1 MTVAK
6 NRAEILAR
14 ARHALMSE
22 RRDAAICARG
32 TGQVHGVPV
41 RWTRTCDPSGRVVEI
56 MDGRLGHRAGF
67 DGRVGWRVDETGMPG
82 SLDLGDL
89 EAFRVLAA
97 VWSGIW
103 ADEGGVVRVGE
114 IVTVDES
121 RIVLALCLRDALQHP
136 GSLRLTLDARTA
148 LPRSVERVGR
158 DDTVTSFDDFR
169 AGELGLVPHRIVHRE
184 GWLADTLEV
193 ESVERAPDTSYAL
206 TASDPEDT
214 TFDETAA
221 SPVWRRTRNGL
232 LLARPRVNGRDV
244 GWFVLD
250 TGASVLAID
259 ALAAETLALPGAG
272 RRAVRT
278 ADGLSGARYRR
289 AEELR
294 VGGLAYRAPLLL
306 EVDLGPFGQASGVKL
321 AGVLGYDLFRRAA
334 VTLDVDEGV
343 VIARSPP
350 PVHGDEASLPL
361 RFEDRTP
368 VVVLRHPAPSGPRE
382 GLFAIDTGSG
392 VALTAVA
399 GAASALELRGGAR
412 ASLRGLGGT
421 VEARRRSM
429 AWLELAHHR
438 MEEIDVVVPVTG
450 EGALGGRAPGGIL
463 GYLGMG
469 LLREFTVT
477 FDYRG
482 AGVRLRRK
490 KRGLR
495 RALEG

>member
-1 MTVAK
+1 MTIAK
-6 NRAEILAR
+6 NRAEILDR
-14 ARHALMSE
+14 ARQTLRRE
-22 RRDAAICARG
+22 RRDAAIRARG
-32 TGQVHGVPV
+32 TGLVHGVPV
-41 RWTRTCDPSGRVVEI
+41 RWTRTCDPSGRVIEVV
-56 MDGRLGHRAGF
+56 DGRLSHRAGF

-82 SLDLGDL
+82 PLDLRDL
-89 EAFRVLAA
+89 EAFLVGAA

-103 ADEGGVVRVGE
+103 ADEGDVVRVGE
-114 IVTVDES
+114 ILTVDHA
-121 RIVLALCLRDALQHP
+121 RIVLALCVGDAIQHP
-136 GSLRLTLDARTA
+136 GSFRLTLDARTA

-169 AGELGLVPHRIVHRE
+169 ASELGLVPHRIVHRE
-184 GWLADTLEV
+184 GWLSDTLEV
-193 ESVERAPDTSYAL
+193 ESVEPARDISYAL
-206 TASDPEDT
+206 TESEPDDT

-221 SPVWRRTRNGL
+221 SAVWRRTRNCL
-232 LLARPRVNGRDV
+232 LLVRPRVNGRDV

-250 TGASVLAID
+250 TGASALAID
-259 ALAAETLALPGAG
+259 AHAVQTLALPGVG

-278 ADGLSGARYRR
+278 ADGLSGAPYRR
-289 AEELR
+289 AEEIR
-294 VGGLAYRAPLLL
+294 VGGLVYRAPLLL
-306 EVDLGPFGQASGVKL
+306 EVDLGPFGQAGGVKL

-343 VIARSPP
+343 VIARSPAP
-350 PVHGDEASLPL
+350 AHGDEASLPL

-368 VVVLRHPAPSGPRE
+368 VVVLRHPAPSGSRE

-399 GAASALELRGGAR
+399 GAASSLELRGGAR
-412 ASLRGLGGT
+412 ASLRGLGGA
-421 VEARRRSM
+421 VEARRRSV

-438 MEEIDVVVPVTG
+438 MEQVDVVVPVTG
-450 EGALGGRAPGGIL
+450 EGALGDRASGGIL

-477 FDYRG
+477 FDYRE
-482 AGVRLRRK
+482 ARVRLRRK
-490 KRGLR
+490 KRALR